1 MSYDDDDLQSKLCL
15 QIFMMMLSVKVI
27 QIAGRMIVD
36 YYDDM
41 QSGLCFH
48 DDGII
53 FFNNSTVPQKYNFE
67 LWD

>member
-27 QIAGRMIVD
+27 QIADGIIVD

-41 QSGLCFH
+41 QRG
-48 DDGII
+48 
-53 FFNNSTVPQKYNFE
+53 
-67 LWD
+67 